1 MLKAGF
7 IGAIVGFIYITS
19 LNLLSPLCTLCLT
32 PLLGLGVGYLTGWF
46 DKPQSGQDS
55 LSRGMMAG
63 MITGFAVVCGQ
74 MIAAVTNII
83 ILSHLDDL
91 PQLMAQFGIS
101 GTIPNE
107 ADYWQ
112 TMMWVNGFCGLLN
125 LGVIVSLSAIGSLI
139 WFYRNNK
146 KNEARTSS

>member
-1 MLKAGF
+1 VLKAGF
-7 IGAIVGFIYITS
+7 IGAIIGFIYITS

-74 MIAAVTNII
+74 MVAAVTNII
-83 ILSHLDDL
+83 ILSNLDEW
-91 PQLMAQFGIS
+91 PKLMTEWGLS
-101 GTIPNE
+101 PTIPNE
-107 ADYWQ
+107 AEYWQ
-112 TMMWVNGFCGLLN
+112 MMVGLNGFCGLLN
-125 LGVIVSLSAIGSLI
+125 LGVIISLSALGSLL

-146 KNEARTSS
+146 KNEVRNSS